1 MINPD
6 DIIIGRK
13 SQYLSFPSYDMGFLQ
28 ALKTYSENSRQ
39 IVPVWDH
46 STTPALEIHSPFMT
60 SEAHSSSGPTAVGS
74 VWPAWLQRLSYHCQQ
89 VVQGT
94 QLAQPQDR
102 QGPEPPWLL

>member
-1 MINPD
+1 MINLD

-46 STTPALEIHSPFMT
+46 LTAPALEIHSP
-60 SEAHSSSGPTAVGS
+60 S
-74 VWPAWLQRLSYHCQQ
+74 
-89 VVQGT
+89 
-94 QLAQPQDR
+94 
-102 QGPEPPWLL
+102 WLLKHTTALGQLPTRCGRRGCSVLVIIASRWWRARSWLSPRAGKTHLGSCN

>member
-1 MINPD
+1 MINLD

-46 STTPALEIHSPFMT
+46 LTAPALEIHSSFMAF
-60 SEAHSSSGPTAVGS
+60 EAHNSSGPTAYQ
-74 VWPAWLQRLSYHCQQ
+74 VWPAWLQRLSHHRQQ
-89 VVQGT
+89 VVEGT
-94 QLAQPQDR
+94 QLAQPQGR
-102 QGPEPPWLL
+102 QDPPWLL